1 MIDCIPGM
9 LADSGGSALS
19 VDGSTFEMT
28 PRAINS
34 RRMRVNDVELNIV
47 AQGEGPDVLL
57 VHGFPDDHT
66 VWRNQIPALVDAGY
80 RVIALDTRGCG
91 ESEIKPYE
99 DDYAIDKLVADLVA
113 LLDALGIAKVRLV
126 GHDWGALQAWCFA
139 MEYPERV
146 ERYIAVSVGHPA
158 AYMRGGVVQKLKG
171 YYLFF
176 IQLRGL
182 IEFLVTRFDWWLF
195 RLLLHYPAEFP
206 HIRARLSR
214 PGRLMAGFNY
224 YRANLRLM
232 RGKAFPRVK
241 VPVVGIWSDGDV
253 FLTEGQMRFS
263 ERYCDAGFRYV
274 RIDGANH
281 WPQLTA
287 PEKLNPLLLQLLR

>member
-1 MIDCIPGM
+1 
-9 LADSGGSALS
+9 
-19 VDGSTFEMT
+19 
-28 PRAINS
+28 
-34 RRMRVNDVELNIV
+34 MRVNGVELNVV
-47 AQGEGPDVLL
+47 AEGEGPDVLL

-91 ESEIKPYE
+91 ESEIKPRE
-99 DDYAIDKLVADLVA
+99 GDYAIDTLVADLVA

-139 MEYPERV
+139 MAHPERV
-146 ERYIAVSVGHPA
+146 DRYIAMSVGHPA
-158 AYMRGGVVQKLKG
+158 AYASSGVAQKLKG
-171 YYLFF
+171 YYLFC

-182 IEFLVTRFDWWLF
+182 IEFLVTRFDSWLF
-195 RLLLHYPAEFP
+195 RLLLHYPEEFP
-206 HIRARLSR
+206 HIRRRLSR
-214 PGRLMAGFNY
+214 PGRLTAGFNY
-224 YRANLRLM
+224 YRANLRPM

-241 VPVVGIWSDGDV
+241 VPVVGIWSDGDI
-253 FLTEGQMRFS
+253 FLTEDQMRAS
-263 ERYCDAGFRYV
+263 ERYCDAGFHYV

>member
-1 MIDCIPGM
+1 
-9 LADSGGSALS
+9 
-19 VDGSTFEMT
+19 MT
-28 PRAINS
+28 PRAIKS
-34 RRMRVNDVELNIV
+34 RRMRVNDVELNV
-47 AQGEGPDVLL
+47 VVLGEGPEVLL

-66 VWRNQIPALVDAGY
+66 VWHNQIPALVDAGH

-91 ESEIKPYE
+91 ESEIKPRE

-146 ERYIAVSVGHPA
+146 DRYIAMSVGHPG
-158 AYMRGGVVQKLKG
+158 AYAKAGVAQKLKG
-171 YYLFF
+171 YYLFC

-195 RLLLHYPAEFP
+195 RLVLHYPAEFR

-214 PGRLMAGFNY
+214 PGRLTAGFNY
-224 YRANLRLM
+224 YRANLHLM
-232 RGKAFPRVK
+232 LPKAFARVR

-253 FLTEGQMRFS
+253 FLTEDQMRAS
-263 ERYCDAGFRYV
+263 ERYCDADFRYV

>member
-1 MIDCIPGM
+1 
-9 LADSGGSALS
+9 
-19 VDGSTFEMT
+19 MT
-28 PRAINS
+28 LRAINS
-34 RRMRVNDVELNIV
+34 RRMRVNDVELNVIV
-47 AQGEGPDVLL
+47 QGEGPDVLL

-66 VWRNQIPALVDAGY
+66 VWRNQIPALVGAGY

-91 ESEIKPYE
+91 ESEIKPRE
-99 DDYAIDKLVADLVA
+99 GDYAIDELVADLVA
-113 LLDALGIAKVRLV
+113 LLDALEIAKVRLV

-139 MEYPERV
+139 MQHPERV
-146 ERYIAVSVGHPA
+146 DRYIAMSVGHPA
-158 AYMRGGVVQKLKG
+158 AYIKAGVAQKLKS
-171 YYLFF
+171 YYVFC

-195 RLLLHYPAEFP
+195 GLVLHYPAEFRR
-206 HIRARLSR
+206 IRARLSR
-214 PGRLMAGFNY
+214 PGRLTAGFNY

-232 RGKAFPRVK
+232 LGKAFARVR
-241 VPVVGIWSDGDV
+241 VPVIGIWSDGDV
-253 FLTEGQMRFS
+253 FLTERQMRTS

-281 WPQLTA
+281 WLQLTA